1 MSVVDK
7 YFYNQASRAKL
18 GWEMDWFDAS
28 DEGEL
33 IRNIRAFQKKCGLSP
48 DGLCGP
54 TTFRRIWTEREANA
68 SEEILADVRDEKDE
82 YFIICNGK
90 PQKIDH
96 PTVVW
101 TDKGGFQAEKGTFT
115 SFGGKEPREIKS
127 FVNHWDVCLSAKSCA
142 RVLDRRGIS
151 VHFLIDNDGTIYQT
165 LDTQHAAW
173 QAGNRAVN
181 LSSVGVEISCAYYPK
196 YQERYKKMGFGE
208 RPVVKDAVVHGKKLD
223 PYLGFYDAQVKALK
237 ALWKAIHEAHGVPY
251 KSPLDQDGSRL
262 LTSSDEVASGKF
274 EGFVNHFHIT
284 RRKIDCAHLDIP
296 ALLKE
301 IKDEE
306 G

>member
-33 IRNIRAFQKKCGLSP
+33 IKNIRIFQKAHGLTP

-68 SEEILADVRDEKDE
+68 TEEILSEVRAEKDE

-101 TDKGGFQAEKGTFT
+101 SDEGGLKADDGTYT
-115 SFGGKEPREIKS
+115 SFAGKPPREVRQ
-127 FVNHWDVCLSAKSCA
+127 FVNHWDVCLSASSCA
-142 RVLDRRGIS
+142 RVLNKRGVS
-151 VHFLIDNDGTIYQT
+151 VHFCIDNDGTIYQM
-165 LDTQHAAW
+165 LDTQHSAW
-173 QAGNRAVN
+173 QAGNAKVNRA
-181 LSSVGVEISCAYYPK
+181 SVGVEISNAYYPK
-196 YQERYKKMGFGE
+196 YQARYEKMGLPKREMVTGA
-208 RPVVKDAVVHGKKLD
+208 KVHGKTLD
-223 PYLGFYDAQVKALK
+223 PFMDFYDVQITALK

-251 KSPLDQDGSRL
+251 ECPVDADGNQIM
-262 LTSSDEVASGKF
+262 TSSDDVASAKF
-274 EGFVNHFHIT
+274 KGFVSHFHVT
-284 RRKIDCAHLDIP
+284 RRKIDCANLDLP
-296 ALLKE
+296 KLL
-301 IKDEE
+301 EE
-306 G
+306 VKG